1 MEEPMNILFI
11 NGSPNGK
18 GNTAALADILLK
30 DKEYETLNL
39 SNYRVNVYGQ
49 ELPGDQ
55 FDEILKKMKESKTI
69 VIGSP
74 VYWHNL
80 AGSVR
85 TLLDRFY
92 GPVSQGELKG
102 RKLLLLFQG
111 AAPEKW
117 MLDAGEY
124 TIRRF
129 AKLYGADYVGMAVDK
144 AQARQLADLI

>member
-1 MEEPMNILFI
+1 MNILFI
-11 NGSPNGK
+11 NGSPNK
-18 GNTAALADILLK
+18 NGNTAALADILLK
-30 DKEYETLNL
+30 GKAYETLTL
-39 SNYRVNVYGQ
+39 SDYRVNVYGQ

-55 FDEILKKMKESKTI
+55 FNDILAKMKEAKMI

-92 GPVSQGELKG
+92 GPVSEGESSGKRLCFV
-102 RKLLLLFQG
+102 FQG

-117 MLDAGEY
+117 MLDAGAY
-124 TIRRF
+124 TIKRF
-129 AKLYGADYVGMAVDK
+129 AKLYGLDYLGMATDK
-144 AQARQLADLI
+144 AQAEHYSRQL

>member
-1 MEEPMNILFI
+1 MKILFI
-11 NGSPNGK
+11 NGSPNEN
-18 GNTAALADILLK
+18 GNTATLADILLK
-30 DKEYETLNL
+30 GKEYETLNM
-39 SNYRVNVYGQ
+39 SDYRVNVYGQ

-55 FDEILKKMKESKTI
+55 FDEIFEKMKESETI

-92 GPVSQGELKG
+92 GPVNEGELKG
-102 RKLLLLFQG
+102 RNLILLFQG
-111 AAPEKW
+111 AAPEEW

-124 TIRRF
+124 TIKRF
-129 AKLYGADYVGMAVDK
+129 AALYGLDYAGMASDK
-144 AQARQLADLI
+144 DQAQQLANSI

>member
-1 MEEPMNILFI
+1 MNILFI
-11 NGSPNGK
+11 NGSPNEN
-18 GNTAALADILLK
+18 GNTAALANILLK
-30 DKEYETLNL
+30 GKEYETLNL
-39 SNYRVNVYGQ
+39 SHYRVNVYGQ

-55 FDEILKKMKESKTI
+55 FDEILEKMKEAKTI

-92 GPVSQGELKG
+92 GPVSEGELKG

-124 TIRRF
+124 TINRF
-129 AKLYGADYVGMAVDK
+129 AALYGLNYVGMATDK
-144 AQARQLADLI
+144 AQARQLSDSI